1 MLSLFSL
8 SSSSYYRIVLA
19 ARLASSIF
27 LPVGLR
33 PLSCLQAIFNLPV
46 QYCCTYG
53 TTYCRVHSLPG
64 TDPVVVVFSFQR
76 FNTVLEY
83 IYTVLLL
90 RAFDFSTTTKY
101 FAQTTLASFS
111 FPHSHYSWCFNKKTC
126 GTWHNT
132 VPQHHHQSPIT
143 NQSIYPAITIK
154 WLIKKCLC
162 TMKSAIS

>member
-1 MLSLFSL
+1 MLLLFSL

-27 LPVGLR
+27 LPVGFRLR

-83 IYTVLLL
+83 IHTVLLL
-90 RAFDFSTTTKY
+90 RALDFSTTTQRLLPSLFLTHIIHDVSIKRHVV
-101 FAQTTLASFS
+101 A
-111 FPHSHYSWCFNKKTC
+111 H
-126 GTWHNT
+126 GTNILYWYHNIIT
-132 VPQHHHQSPIT
+132 NHQSPVT

-154 WLIKKCLC
+154 
-162 TMKSAIS
+162 